1 MRFLFAVVILAL
13 SACTSIEI
21 SERDAF
27 DSHKTITPQH
37 FNYPQY
43 KLHEITLETADG
55 EKLDSWFL
63 EHESAVSTVVY
74 FGGNGFLMI
83 KAAPLIEAYSYV
95 PVNLMLFDYR
105 GYGLSS
111 GKPTVNGIYIDAN
124 TAYQFAKHN
133 SPSPT
138 DRIFIH
144 GHSMGSFLSAYITDT
159 EDVDGY
165 ILESP
170 ITDVDSWTRGLLPW
184 ILRPFVQFDIDYSIK
199 NQSNSE
205 RVATIDKPLLIMGGS
220 DDEITPFNMAEEL
233 DLLSISSQKRLV
245 KINGGTHNNLPIFMT
260 YKMALEEFLMD

>member
-1 MRFLFAVVILAL
+1 MKYIFAVFLLAL
-13 SACTSIEI
+13 PACTTIEI

-63 EHESAVSTVVY
+63 EHKEAESTVVY
-74 FGGNGFLMI
+74 YGGNGFLMV
-83 KAAPLIEAYSYV
+83 KAAPLIDAYSNI

-111 GKPTVNGIYIDAN
+111 GEPTVNGIYIDAN
-124 TAYQFAKHN
+124 TVYQFAKNN
-133 SPSPT
+133 SPAPT
-138 DRIFIH
+138 DNIYIH
-144 GHSMGSFLSAYITDT
+144 GHSMGSFLSAYITET

-170 ITDVDSWTRGLLPW
+170 ITNVDSWTRGLLPW
-184 ILRPFVQFDIDYSIK
+184 ILRPFIQFDIDYPIR
-199 NQSNSE
+199 NQSNLK
-205 RVATIDKPLLIMGGS
+205 RVANIDKPLLIMGGS
-220 DDEITPFNMAEEL
+220 DDDVTPFNMAEEL
-233 DLLSISSQKRLV
+233 ELQSVSTKKQLV
-245 KINGGTHNNLPIFMT
+245 KINGGTHNNLPTFMT